1 MFTNTWHA
9 NQSRFWDIHVK
20 PTNLKS
26 YLEIGSHEGQSAK
39 WVLDTFPESHVTCI
53 DTWDGGGQGE
63 ANENYVDIE
72 ARFKANMAPYGERVK
87 AIKSYSFNALKALDE
102 TFDVIYVDG
111 SHLSKHVLEDAV
123 LSFRLLNPGG
133 LLIFD
138 DFGWKG
144 YAEPHKNPKL
154 AIDVFVSC
162 NRDQLTVL
170 HVGWQVIVR
179 KHVE

>member
-26 YLEIGSHEGQSAK
+26 YLEIGSYEGQSAK
-39 WVLDTFPESHVTCI
+39 WVLDTFPESRVTCI
-53 DTWDGGGQGE
+53 DTWDGEGQGPLVD
-63 ANENYVDIE
+63 ENYGDIE
-72 ARFKANMAPYGERVK
+72 GRFKANMSPYGERVK
-87 AIKSYSFNALKALDE
+87 AIKGFSFNALKALDE
-102 TFDVIYVDG
+102 TFDVIYIDG

-123 LSFRLLNPGG
+123 LSLPLLNPGG

-138 DFGWKG
+138 DYGWNG
-144 YAEPHKNPKL
+144 YKETHKNPKL

-170 HVGWQVIVR
+170 HIGWQVIL
-179 KHVE
+179 KKGT